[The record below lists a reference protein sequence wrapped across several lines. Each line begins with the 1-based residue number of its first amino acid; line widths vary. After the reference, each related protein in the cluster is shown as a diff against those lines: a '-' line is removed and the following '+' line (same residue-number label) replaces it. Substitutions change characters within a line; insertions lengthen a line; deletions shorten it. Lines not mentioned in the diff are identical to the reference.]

1 MATSKKKDDNIESSG
16 EEESVKPKSGGI
28 KKKEISLSSIKGKFS
43 TKTKYKETE
52 FYNCGQAFFDAC
64 GLPGPVLGG
73 INMFL
78 GHSNSSKT
86 TAMILAAVDAQKKGH
101 LPVFIITEKK
111 WSFEHSVELG
121 LDAQKLPDGTWD
133 GNFLFN
139 DSFDTIEQATDYINE
154 LLDAQEKGD
163 LPYSLAFFW
172 DSIGSIPCQ
181 MTFDGKGGGMFNA
194 KVLADKVGMGIHSR
208 ISKSKKED
216 YPYYNTLTVI
226 VQPWVQLPDSPFG
239 QATIQP
245 KGGQALFL
253 AASLVFLFGNQ
264 KSSGVNHITATKNG
278 RTVSYAVRTKVSIL
292 KNHVNGIAF
301 KDGKI
306 IAVPQGYIADTKEE
320 LDRYKKEYSQYW
332 NAILGGDGEIKL
344 DESDE
349 IEITE

>member
-1 MATSKKKDDNIESSG
+1 MA
-16 EEESVKPKSGGI
+16 GI
-28 KKKEISLSSIKGKFS
+28 KKKEISLSNIKDKFS

-52 FYNCGQAFFDAC
+52 FYNCGQAFYDAC

-73 INMFL
+73 INMLL
-78 GHSNSSKT
+78 GHSNAGKT
-86 TAMILAAVDAQKKGH
+86 TALILAAADAQKKGH

-121 LDAQKLPDGTWD
+121 LQAQKNEDGTWD
-133 GNFLFN
+133 GDFLFN
-139 DSFDTIEQATDYINE
+139 DSFDYIEQLTDYINE

-163 LPYSLAFFW
+163 LPYNLAFFI
-172 DSIGSIPCQ
+172 DSIGSIPCK
-181 MTFDGKGGGMFNA
+181 TTYDGSGGSMHDA
-194 KVLADKVGMGIHSR
+194 RILADKIGRGLHSR

-216 YPYYNTLTVI
+216 YPYINTMSVI

-264 KSSGVNHITATKNG
+264 KSSGVSHITATKNG
-278 RTVSYAVRTKVSIL
+278 RTISYAVRTKVSLL
-292 KNHVNGIAF
+292 KNHVNGIQW

-306 IAVPQGYIADTKEE
+306 IAVPQGYISDTKEE
-320 LDRYKKEYSQYW
+320 IDKYKKEYSQYW
-332 NAILGGDGEIKL
+332 NAILSGDGEITL
-344 DESDE
+344 EETSDDELPE
-349 IEITE
+349 